1 MYNACHL
8 LCMLGDMYISVR
20 KLMVFSQSI
29 RLCICDRILS
39 QTHNLTGYPT
49 QRDEIEIVEE
59 VHCKPGFGS
68 SSVQHPND
76 SIFPINNRKISVFWT
91 CMLGNLDFIG

>member
-1 MYNACHL
+1 MYNVCHL
-8 LCMLGDMYISVR
+8 LCMLHDFHISVR
-20 KLMVFSQSI
+20 KLMVFSQPI

-49 QRDEIEIVEE
+49 KREEIEIVDE
-59 VHCKPGFGS
+59 VHFKPGFGS

-76 SIFPINNRKISVFWT
+76 LILPFNNWKISVS
-91 CMLGNLDFIG
+91 GQNLYAE